1 MTTIQIYKK
10 ANGSLLSTPGDG
22 VLFYTGDYSPRA
34 NAVSGIFIDNPPTLP
49 ADSAALIWRYYA
61 DTDRYVLV
69 HVQGSHALFPAEG
82 RNYPFRGAYE
92 VTLSDVNALSACGRL
107 PITSLFDAMPRIE
120 DFQASAQRVESTTD
134 ISIAAPAPTDES
146 RRLAAHIRAAIERGE
161 RLALSIGVAPSSLR
175 ANAVFTDPR
184 LKTLLAAIEELPVAM
199 ARYATFAFN
208 VDERHAAVTDD
219 VLITIVPEGSAVAKA
234 AGARPWAEVITTPAK
249 TAPANIGD
257 LALETLATAA
267 GPLAAT
273 AKMLADMRHAV
284 DRLRRIDAA
293 SPFLLEADELQLWL
307 RLGHK
312 LEEISI
318 KKWSEATGIYASL
331 NEAQR
336 QRFVAIFKPVAT
348 TWNTQG
354 FEHELYADFDFDAAA
369 RRRLRDLTFSEYFYK
384 ARHAFLFTDDEGRAY
399 LDEHVTAE
407 LLERRLATECTQF
420 SDVVVLFRG
429 LPYVGLY
436 LWRETI
442 GDQPINLELIDPL
455 PAIDDLPAAKQDY
468 LRELHAQHLTRRLP
482 ATWKDFR
489 KFLDEAQEDSF
500 KREQLTLIS
509 PEHYAALIETDLEGK
524 RSGLGRRLTP
534 DEVRVRR
541 YNELAKIGAAM
552 LRKKYEQMPTTLADY
567 ATENVLPALL
577 NFCKAQF
584 SPILSPDAVDA
595 ETGQLTIDAYAVFC
609 AICDGMSR
617 YGDIWRVFRRQ
628 FVFWTP
634 DEMPTLALL
643 TERLTDSLTVAD
655 RKMTAERMEKA
666 EAKARDKARKAVA
679 AHEKEMMRRGESFVK
694 GATDPDSLYVTPVLS
709 EKSVVGKSKYR
720 IVIINIAARLRQT
733 KDSNLK
739 TMASNLENKALTKR
753 QRLYRKIM
761 GNRPEN
767 PILHWLR
774 AGIIC
779 ALCALI
785 GFGAAKL
792 SERFAEK
799 PDPAAIADS
808 LRKDSLQRD
817 SLLKDSLMQ
826 DYLLKDSLLKD
837 SLRLSIDAPGQ

>member
-1 MTTIQIYKK
+1 MTTINIYKK
-10 ANGSLLSTPGDG
+10 ANGSLLSAPGDG

-34 NAVSGIFIDNPPTLP
+34 NAISGIFIDNPPTLP

-61 DTDRYVLV
+61 DTDRYILV

-92 VTLSDVNALSACGRL
+92 VTLADVDSLCSCGRL
-107 PITSLFDAMPRIE
+107 PIASLFAAMPRIE
-120 DFQASAQRVESTTD
+120 DFKATAQRVESATNID
-134 ISIAAPAPTDES
+134 IAAPAPTDES

-161 RLALSIGVAPSSLR
+161 RLAVSIDVAPGSLR
-175 ANAVFTDPR
+175 ANAVFTDAR
-184 LKTLLAAIEELPVAM
+184 LATLLAAIEELPVAL

-219 VLITIVPEGSAVAKA
+219 VLISVIPTGSAAAKT
-234 AGARPWAEVITTPAK
+234 AGARPWAELVTTAAK

-257 LALETLATAA
+257 LAVDLFATTP

-273 AKMLADMRHAV
+273 QKMLAEMRRTV
-284 DRLRRIDAA
+284 DNLRRIDAA
-293 SPFLLEADELQLWL
+293 SPFLLDADELQLWL

-312 LEEISI
+312 LDEITI
-318 KKWSEATGIYASL
+318 KKWSEAESVYAHL

-336 QRFVAIFKPVAT
+336 QRFIAIFKPTAT

-354 FEHELYADFDFDAAA
+354 LDRELYADFAFDAAD
-369 RRRLRDLTFSEYFYK
+369 RRRMRDLTFSEFFYK
-384 ARHAFLFTDDEGRAY
+384 VRHAFLFTDDEGRAY
-399 LDEHVTAE
+399 LDEHVTTE

-429 LPYVGLY
+429 LPYVGLG

-442 GDQPINLELIDPL
+442 GDQPITLELIDPL
-455 PAIDDLPAAKQDY
+455 PAVDDLPADKQEY
-468 LRELHAQHLTRRLP
+468 LHELHAQHLTRRLP
-482 ATWKDFR
+482 KTWKAFR
-489 KFLDEAQEDSF
+489 KFLEEAQDDAF

-509 PEHYAALIETDLEGK
+509 PEHYAALIDNDLEGK
-524 RSGLGRRLTP
+524 RSTLGKRLTP
-534 DEVRVRR
+534 DEVRARR
-541 YNELAKIGAAM
+541 YNELAKIGAGM

-567 ATENVLPALL
+567 ATESVLPALL

-584 SPILSPDAVDA
+584 CPILADDAVDA
-595 ETGQLTIDAYAVFC
+595 ETGELTLDAYATFC

-617 YGDIWRVFRRQ
+617 YGDLWRVFRRQ
-628 FVFWTP
+628 FVFWT
-634 DEMPTLALL
+634 DNDMPTLALL
-643 TERLTDSLTVAD
+643 TERLTASLTVAD

-666 EAKARDKARKAVA
+666 EAKAREKARKAVA
-679 AHEKEMMRRGESFVK
+679 DHEREMMRRGKSFVK

-709 EKSVVGKSKYR
+709 EKSVVNKSKYR
-720 IVIINIAARLRQT
+720 IVIINIAARLRAT
-733 KDSNLK
+733 KDSNFK

-767 PILHWLR
+767 PIRHWLR
-774 AGIIC
+774 ATIIC
-779 ALCALI
+779 ALCAAI

-799 PDPAAIADS
+799 PDPALVADS

-826 DYLLKDSLLKD
+826 DYLLKDSLRLAAAAD
-837 SLRLSIDAPGQ
+837 SDI